1 MIKDRWT
8 KLAGQLYLNFDTGD
22 VEMRYGA
29 DGWFKKTL
37 GNIKGTK
44 VYDAVIMSY
53 GKKEG
58 KKIRIRAARAVMNSI
73 EYKIKG

>member
-8 KLAGQLYLNFDTGD
+8 KLAGQLYLNLDTGD
-22 VEMRYGA
+22 VEMRSGE
-29 DGWFKKTL
+29 DQWFKKKL

-44 VYDAVIMSY
+44 VYEAVITSY

-58 KKIRIRAARAVMNSI
+58 KKIRIRAANAVMNSI
-73 EYKIKG
+73 EYK